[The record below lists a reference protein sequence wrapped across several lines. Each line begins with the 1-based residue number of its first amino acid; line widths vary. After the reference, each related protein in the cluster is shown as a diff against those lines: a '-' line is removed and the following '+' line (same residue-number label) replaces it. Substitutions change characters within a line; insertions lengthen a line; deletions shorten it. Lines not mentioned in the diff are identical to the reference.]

1 MAAVSTR
8 PEFRSDCLSMKA
20 AKKLGLEVE
29 RGACR
34 SVPSPLVGEGQGGGD
49 PSGGGLTPRHR
60 RRAEASTVDARGQT
74 PSGSPPIPSPSP
86 QRGGESRRDRGKRE
100 IRALLLGALLLG
112 LAWVLGAPAEAQRI
126 ENATANF
133 AALDKVTASVKQ
145 LPIELNKTESFRT
158 LKITPRVCYT
168 RDPREPP
175 RTSTFVEIDEILIDG
190 KQKRIF
196 SGWMFAESPGLNPLV
211 HPVFD
216 LWLTGCS
223 QPLRAPSVKGPSASP
238 DAAGGPSG
246 DPTAPPP
253 RRRVPR

>member
-1 MAAVSTR
+1 
-8 PEFRSDCLSMKA
+8 MKA
-20 AKKLGLEVE
+20 L
-29 RGACR
+29 R
-34 SVPSPLVGEGQGGGD
+34 
-49 PSGGGLTPRHR
+49 T
-60 RRAEASTVDARGQT
+60 ARWR
-74 PSGSPPIPSPSP
+74 P
-86 QRGGESRRDRGKRE
+86 DRG
-100 IRALLLGALLLG
+100 ALLLGALLLG
-112 LAWVLGAPAEAQRI
+112 LLWVLGAPAEAQRI

-133 AALDKVTASVKQ
+133 AALDKVTAAVKQ
-145 LPIELNKTESFRT
+145 LPIELNKTETFRT

-196 SGWMFAESPGLNPLV
+196 SGWMFAESPGLNPLA

-223 QPLRAPSVKGPSASP
+223 QPARAPSARAPGAGPE
-238 DAAGGPSG
+238 AGGPPG
-246 DPTAPPP
+246 EAPLPPP

>member
-1 MAAVSTR
+1 MAADSTR
-8 PEFRSDCLSMKA
+8 PDIASRLAGFLAMKA
-20 AKKLGLEVE
+20 IRTAGWRTD
-29 RGACR
+29 RGAQ
-34 SVPSPLVGEGQGGGD
+34 V
-49 PSGGGLTPRHR
+49 
-60 RRAEASTVDARGQT
+60 
-74 PSGSPPIPSPSP
+74 
-86 QRGGESRRDRGKRE
+86 
-100 IRALLLGALLLG
+100 LLLSALLLG
-112 LAWVLGAPAEAQRI
+112 LLWVLGAPAEAQRI
-126 ENATANF
+126 ENMTANF

-145 LPIELNKTESFRT
+145 LPIELNKTETFRT

-223 QPLRAPSVKGPSASP
+223 QPTRTAPSAKGPNVSP
-238 DAAGGPSG
+238 EAAGGGPTI
-246 DPTAPPP
+246 DPGAPPP